1 MEKTT
6 LQTQEKKLGIIGG
19 MGPMATELFYKMIIE
34 KTPVSCDQ
42 DHINTVILGH
52 ASMPDRTAAILSG
65 DQTRIDDVSEKIL
78 SDAKT
83 LESLGCSMIAVT
95 CNTAHYFVDRISDQL
110 DIPFIHMIRE
120 TAKEV
125 AKTSKG
131 EKIGILATDGTI
143 QTGLYQKA
151 LTTEGTLPCILDEEG
166 QKLVM
171 HEIYDCVKA
180 GKAADTS
187 AWEIINQKLHDM
199 GCKKALLACTELSVI
214 KADNHLNDFY
224 IDPMEV
230 MADRCLEALGK
241 KEIQND

>member
-1 MEKTT
+1 MEHTHAPAD
-6 LQTQEKKLGIIGG
+6 EKKLGIIGG

-34 KTPVSCDQ
+34 KTPVNCDQ

-52 ASMPDRTAAILSG
+52 SSMPDRTAAILSG
-65 DQTRIDDVSEKIL
+65 DQCRIDDVSEKIL
-78 SDAKT
+78 NDAKT

-95 CNTAHYFVDRISDQL
+95 CNTAHYFVDRISDQVG
-110 DIPFIHMIRE
+110 IPFVHMIRE

-131 EKIGILATDGTI
+131 EKVGILATDGTI
-143 QTGLYQKA
+143 KTGLYQKA
-151 LTTEGTLPCILDEEG
+151 LTAEGAVPCVLDEEG

-180 GKAADTS
+180 GKPADES
-187 AWEIINQKLHDM
+187 AWEIIDKKLHEM

-214 KADNHLNDFY
+214 KADNNLSDFY

-241 KEIQND
+241 KETEK